1 MSANFW
7 NNSALEPKRQFRF
20 LVTLSLDN
28 NDVQFLAKAVS
39 RPTYTVTS
47 NPHKFFN
54 HTFHYPGRVE
64 WSTVSLTLVDALQ
77 PNAADLLYKH
87 LSTIV
92 YQNPTSLSAATST
105 TITKKTATDAFSTFR
120 IDEKGT
126 NDDGT
131 TKPIGSWKLQNA
143 FITEVAFGEHSYDSE
158 DMIDITLSI
167 QYDWAQYHVGPYVAA
182 G

>member
-39 RPTYTVTS
+39 RPTYTV
-47 NPHKFFN
+47 
-54 HTFHYPGRVE
+54 
-64 WSTVSLTLVDALQ
+64 DALQ

-87 LSTIV
+87 LSTIG